1 MTKVKKLSFFA
12 IFLFFSAIQ
21 DMVRL
26 NEAVKTVIS
35 SQQYLL
41 QLYSKDS
48 QKNQPQLK
56 LLLMFQLDALALLRV
71 IVTNMKKTVN
81 QIVYIGVNYPVGMT
95 EL

>member
-1 MTKVKKLSFFA
+1 
-12 IFLFFSAIQ
+12 
-21 DMVRL
+21 MVRL

-81 QIVYIGVNYPVGMT
+81 QIVYTGVNYPVGMT